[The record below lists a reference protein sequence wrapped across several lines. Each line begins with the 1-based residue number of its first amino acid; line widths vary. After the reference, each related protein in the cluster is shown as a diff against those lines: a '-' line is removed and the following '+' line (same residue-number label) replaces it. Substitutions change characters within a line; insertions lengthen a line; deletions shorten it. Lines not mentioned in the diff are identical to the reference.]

1 MNLEQL
7 GKWVESVQYRKIL
20 NILEQAP
27 SVVQQLR
34 QFGILDK
41 GTVEELQSSIEQ
53 GALAFEQEGA
63 ETSGKYTTF
72 IREGGK
78 ILAQIPW
85 EKLTV
90 NINIVSVSTLAI
102 SLHNAIMLHKISAQ
116 LMKIDAKLDSIL
128 LGQQTDREADC
139 KSAMSLLEQAK
150 LYNGKDDELK
160 KNLISNALQSATR
173 GYEAILPYYSQTIEK
188 MARAIVLRY
197 ILDHPEIYNDPFTS
211 FGLKCFNSGVGK
223 FGAKLISLFMPEDEG
238 KQFVVDMANSSA
250 AEVNSEI
257 KSFHQQWNYLYLGAS
272 VVVFSHLLQ
281 ENQRAANRMIVKFYQ
296 EVLQPVSFPDA
307 EEIDE
312 IEDEDEQL
320 AWVPLLKN
328 KEYMEVYNQ
337 HIEQFNILDELYV
350 KDINKEK

>member
-188 MARAIVLRY
+188 MARAITVRY
-197 ILDHPEIYNDPFTS
+197 MLDHPEIYNDPFLF
-211 FGLKCFNSGVGK
+211 FGAKCFNSGVGK
-223 FGAKLISLFMPEDEG
+223 FGAKLISLFVPEDEG

-250 AEVNSEI
+250 AEVNSAI

-281 ENQRAANRMIVKFYQ
+281 ENQRAANRMMVKFYQ
-296 EVLQPVSFPDA
+296 EVFQPVSFPDA

-312 IEDEDEQL
+312 IEDIDEQL
-320 AWVPLLKN
+320 VWVPLLEN

-337 HIEQFNILDELYV
+337 HIEQINVLDELYV
-350 KDINKEK
+350 KDINEGK